1 MCRWNKIIICSLILG
16 LTLQAKPEYQF
27 TPEGSDHPGSY
38 GPRSTEMQ
46 EFNEDKMRGLTEEKL
61 TKMSFGDPLLRYAYF
76 IIFSRHLREP
86 DTLNSEEV
94 VVLKDM
100 RRRGDLITPL
110 LLELARQNQETIFE
124 SALLDKIAEVGNID
138 LNPYLEYARS
148 LLQERTQTM
157 NASLARCA
165 SMLLAN
171 HGSKQDLVL
180 LEQVISERS
189 YTAPGVTE
197 SLEFFKQRLER
208 LERAKQA
215 TRPIQRD
222 KPSANI
228 AAVNSAAAEA
238 VKQPVANIS
247 GNALTSSWMIWV
259 VAGIVI
265 SGLVW
270 LLLKIRH
277 ERK

>member
-1 MCRWNKIIICSLILG
+1 MCPCPKWILYSLIFGVALHAG
-16 LTLQAKPEYQF
+16 ADVEIKPEIK
-27 TPEGSDHPGSY
+27 DHPKSY
-38 GPRSTEMQ
+38 REWSQ
-46 EFNEDKMRGLTEEKL
+46 EFLQFEREHLHGMTAEKMA
-61 TKMSFGDPLLRYAYF
+61 KMSLDDPLLRYAYIQVF
-76 IIFSRHLREP
+76 LRNLREP
-86 DTLNSEEV
+86 DTLEPEQA
-94 VVLKDM
+94 LILEDL
-100 RRRGDLITPL
+100 RRRGNAITPL
-110 LLELARQNQETIFE
+110 LLELARQNQETMFE
-124 SALLDKIAEVGNID
+124 SALLDEIAEVGNID
-138 LNPYLEYARS
+138 LNLYLEYARS
-148 LLQERTQTM
+148 LLRERTQTM
-157 NASLARCA
+157 NASLARWA

-189 YTAPGVTE
+189 FTARGITE
-197 SLEFFKQRLER
+197 SLEVLKQRLDR

-215 TRPIQRD
+215 TRPILRD

-228 AAVNSAAAEA
+228 AAANSAAAEA
-238 VKQPVANIS
+238 LKQPVANIS

-270 LLLKIRH
+270 LLLKMRH